1 MSRRVL
7 MFAVFALGLAPLS
20 TGVFLHAQSLAPGV
34 REAAWSP
41 DGKRLVVSWFD
52 QLWTMAPDGKD
63 QKRLSITPG
72 GFTSERDAAFSPD
85 GKTIAF
91 AAETNGQFDVWTVP
105 AAGGA
110 ATKVTSEAGDERW
123 PSFTRDGRIIY
134 AHRPVKGAW
143 AIYTSSGGSRGS
155 GGAGG
160 AGRSGGSVT
169 TKLTP
174 DDAAEWQPR
183 VSPDGEWVAFVS
195 DRESAA
201 GEIDIWA
208 REVATDAAAKPRT
221 VRVTKTAGAESAPA
235 WAPDSKHI
243 AYSAGLGAQ
252 AAIWAI
258 QVPASSGGSRGSRGS
273 GGSGAAVQAFAGRG
287 FSGGHGGSPVDP
299 AELPVLASRH
309 GGIAAWSPDGE
320 QLLIATYEPTDPG
333 YNGDPRRNDDDVPML
348 FADAK
353 DYTLWRVAAPRPV
366 DANAATVPTADATL
380 TAQFADA
387 FDRVWTSLK
396 SLYYSSGPSS
406 SEWDALRT
414 KYRGDA
420 VAAKD
425 AKAAE
430 DVIDRMVA
438 EQPLI
443 KRGAEATRAVVTS
456 GNPLASQ
463 AGADILARGG
473 NIVDAAIAVDFA
485 LGVTEPDASSIG
497 GDGMCLLF
505 LKGMSEPVAIDF
517 KDMTP
522 GHATTDNPK
531 IFNPN
536 GSRTATDGPSVTNIP
551 GIVAGMD
558 LLYQKYGSKNVSW
571 ADIIAPAIKIAD
583 EGFILDEAL
592 PTTIAEGRAQ
602 FAKYPESMKVFMPGG
617 KVPKAGDR
625 FTNKD
630 YAGTLRTLA
639 QEGAQSF
646 YRGSIARRIVEDFA
660 ANGGII
666 TAEDLAQYRAIE
678 RRPVSGAYRG
688 NLVFSAPP
696 PVSSGA
702 DMIEKLQILNNYT
715 PKPGAS
721 YANDADF
728 LHYLIEAWRVKD
740 SGVRIADPD
749 RWPIELG
756 NHLEPGHALERFKLI
771 DRNTVYVAPAG
782 GRFGGAPAPS
792 TADPGPWTL
801 DPGLW
806 TLDPGPSG
814 LIVPGSRIGT
824 GTTSFALADTG
835 GNMIVFT
842 QTLSTW
848 GGNYYVS
855 KGLGFLYNDHFRG
868 GRGGTG
874 YGSMLPLMRSTST
887 SVPTML
893 FAPQPVDGG
902 SYGIPGFAPKMAV
915 GCAGNSWI
923 PASVYDIIVNVI
935 DSGMSA
941 QRAIEAPRIMIG
953 NGPDG
958 KARTQIEDR
967 IPRSILASLE
977 ARGHSFQKIGRKGE
991 VRQGYASL
999 VILNPAKGTVEA
1011 GAEPRRSHGAV
1022 GINK

>member
-7 MFAVFALGLAPLS
+7 TLAVFALGVASLS
-20 TGVFLHAQSLAPGV
+20 AGVLLRAQSLSPGV
-34 REAAWSP
+34 REAAWAP
-41 DGKRLVVSWFD
+41 DGKRLVVTWFD
-52 QLWTMAPDGKD
+52 QLWTMRPDGKD
-63 QKRLSITPG
+63 QKRLTITPD

-91 AAETNGQFDVWTVP
+91 AGESNGQFDVWTVP
-105 AAGGA
+105 AGGGT
-110 ATKVTSEAGDERW
+110 ATKVTNDAGDERW

-134 AHRPVKGAW
+134 AHRPVKGTW
-143 AIYTSSGGSRGS
+143 AIYASSTGSTRSTGS
-155 GGAGG
+155 
-160 AGRSGGSVT
+160 
-169 TKLTP
+169 KLTP
-174 DDAAEWQPR
+174 DDANEWQPR
-183 VSPDGEWVAFVS
+183 VSPDGKWIAFVS
-195 DRESAA
+195 DRESNT
-201 GEIDIWA
+201 GEIDIWM
-208 REVATDAAAKPRT
+208 RELATDAAATPRT
-221 VRVTKTAGAESAPA
+221 IRVTKTAGAESAPA
-235 WAPDSKHI
+235 WAPDGKRI
-243 AYSAGLGAQ
+243 AYSAGLGPL
-252 AAIWAI
+252 AAIWTI
-258 QVPASSGGSRGSRGS
+258 QVPAGSARSTASASSP
-273 GGSGAAVQAFAGRG
+273 GAPVPAGRG
-287 FSGGHGGSPVDP
+287 FGGRGGAQADP
-299 AELPVLASRH
+299 ADAPVLASKH
-309 GGIAAWSPDGE
+309 GGIPAWSPDGE
-320 QLLIATYEPTDPG
+320 QLVIATYAPADPG

-353 DYTLWRVAAPRPV
+353 DYTLWRVAAPRAV
-366 DANAATVPTADATL
+366 DAGAATISTTGAAL
-380 TAQFADA
+380 SAQFADT

-396 SLYYSSGPSS
+396 SLYYSTGPSS
-406 SEWDALRT
+406 AAWDALRT

-420 VAAKD
+420 IAAKD
-425 AKAAE
+425 ATSAE
-430 DVIDRMVA
+430 DVIDKMVA

-443 KRGAEATRAVVTS
+443 KRGAEGTRAVVTS
-456 GNPLASQ
+456 GNPLASA
-463 AGADILARGG
+463 AGAEVLAKGG

-505 LKGMSEPVAIDF
+505 LKGMPEPVAIDF

-522 GHATTDNPK
+522 GHATMDNPK
-531 IFNPN
+531 IFTAT
-536 GSRTATDGPSVTNIP
+536 GARTASDGPSVTNIP

-558 LLYQKYGSKNVSW
+558 LLYQKYGSRKVSW

-592 PTTIAEGRAQ
+592 PTTIAEGHAQ

-617 KVPKAGDR
+617 KVPKPGDR

-630 YAGTLRTLA
+630 YAETLRTLA
-639 QEGAQSF
+639 KEGAQSF
-646 YRGSIARRIVEDFA
+646 YRGSIAKRIVEDFA

-678 RRPVSGAYRG
+678 RKPVSGTYRG
-688 NLVFSAPP
+688 NLVYSAPP

-771 DRNTVYVAPAG
+771 DKNKVYVAPAG
-782 GRFGGAPAPS
+782 GRFGGTS
-792 TADPGPWTL
+792 TTTPTSLSPGQAEL
-801 DPGLW
+801 
-806 TLDPGPSG
+806 GPSG
-814 LIVPGSRIGT
+814 LEEPESRVGT
-824 GTTSFALADTG
+824 GTTSFALADTD

-893 FAPQPVDGG
+893 FAPVPVDGG

-967 IPRSILASLE
+967 IPRSILADLE